1 MNKITLPLLIFI
13 IGLASQVTFANTL
26 IVKNNTDSD
35 PDSLRDAIAN
45 ANNGDTIQFDGN
57 YNIKLTSGELVID
70 KSITIDGSNNQITVS
85 GENNSRVFSITSS
98 GFVTLINLTIQNGTT
113 TADGSGIFINNSG
126 IILTIK
132 NSTIKNNVAN
142 GKGGGIYVGNGTMII
157 ISSTLSTN
165 SALLGAGI
173 YNEAQVTIDSS
184 TFNNNQA
191 QQDGGAI
198 YNNSQATVNNSTL
211 STNSASQNGGG
222 IFNYTDIVINNN
234 TLSENTALQGGGI
247 YNSGTLTLKNTL
259 IANSNSNGTD
269 CDSSNGLI
277 TINTKNLITD
287 ESCDPEF
294 AEDPLLDLLLQDNG
308 GTTTTHALL
317 EGSPAI
323 GAGDPS
329 TCLSTDQ
336 RGKTRD
342 SPCDIGA
349 FEFNNAPVADNLTFT
364 TVVNTTLSDTLSA
377 TDVDDDDL
385 IYEIVNSNLGTV
397 NITDSTTGAFTYTP
411 PPDQTGIDTFT
422 YKVKDNAFFNPKK
435 SAEATVT
442 INIINNTVVDN
453 LDDIDDGN
461 VGPGENTLREAIK
474 YALLDDT
481 ITFDNAIA
489 GQTIS
494 LDNSLIIAED
504 LTIDGTGQNIT
515 LSGGNNTRIFQID
528 SGNITINYLTLI
540 DGKSEDG
547 GAIQVNNGANLSLND
562 CTIFNNQN
570 IGNSHQGGALFI
582 NTGAVVE
589 INRCL
594 IDSNKSNGNPGHGG
608 GIFNQGQLTLNNST
622 IVNNDAN
629 KGGGGFYNQASAK
642 INNSTFS
649 ANSTAQQDQ
658 GSNLYNSGTLK
669 LSNTILA
676 NSGQNGGDC
685 INDGGTIDINL
696 NNLIE
701 DNTCDLSATDLITGD
716 PKLSA
721 LQDNGGSTKTLA
733 LLMESP
739 AIDAG
744 DDSTC
749 LATDQR
755 GELRP
760 IDGNNDSS
768 AICDIGAFEIQVQDG
783 ISQQDNE
790 PTVVSTVP
798 TDNAT
803 DVMSTAAVTVNFSE
817 SVEATVNSFSLE
829 CPANTAVSFNLSAS
843 PATTFTLTPTSDLPF
858 GTQCQ
863 IQVIA
868 NQITDSDTLDPPD
881 NLADN
886 YSFSFQ
892 TVNQPLPPPP
902 TIPSPPTDL
911 QAVPDSSTQTIE
923 LSWSD
928 NSNDETGFKITR
940 DGNLLF
946 TTAADVTT
954 YQDDNLN
961 CDTNYSY
968 SVTALNGAGESTATT
983 ITVNTWSCPK
993 PPPAPIIIPTPPNP
1007 IDKTTPPNKT
1017 TPQQRPTAPVELNVV
1032 AVSPTEVALSWNDTS
1047 HNETGFKIERDDI
1060 LIHITA
1066 SNVETYKDTELTCN
1080 TTYNYTVKATNTF
1093 GDSTLLTAS
1102 ITMPTCA
1109 TTPIVPNDLKIIA
1122 TSPTE
1127 VNLSWTD
1134 NSDNE
1139 TGFKIERDGTI
1150 VHITLT
1156 DITHYRDSGLTC
1168 GTNYHY
1174 QVTATNAIGDS
1185 SVIAQTIT
1193 TLPCT
1198 PTNPLPP
1205 ASINLSIS
1213 FAGDGKG
1220 QVNNSTTKIWC
1231 DSSKKDICIHYFKV
1245 PTPVTLV
1252 AKAAEGSQ
1260 FLSWEGDCQNTS
1272 DSIEFILD
1280 SNQHCIAN
1288 FQKIPSP
1295 PPDNTNDTSDSKDS
1309 EPCSL
1314 DSSTKCNELPI
1325 VNHPPM
1331 DITLSNQF
1339 IDENSVGGM
1348 VIGKLTTLDVDV
1360 NEVHQY
1366 TLLDD
1371 ANNTFIL
1378 QGEELYLAEH
1388 AQLDFETIP
1397 NYLIKVRSTDSHGA
1411 FIDKNFT
1418 IYLNDVHESQFLGKI
1433 LTTDWQVSKNL
1444 RIDAPEKVDF
1454 TGYIKPQAAHLGQ
1467 IVDIIAI
1474 YDWIPIQPDQPTLNL
1489 PVTIAHQI
1497 PLEADMQ
1504 INLYE
1509 GRLIGLAGILQIA
1522 IGYQLNNNEN
1532 VTGQIITLDISP
1544 NRSPTDIYLSN
1555 HTVMENSPPNTVIG
1569 WFTTTDPDRQ
1579 DQFTYGLVDN
1589 PGNYFAIVD
1598 NELRVNHFHL
1608 HYDKNITYP
1617 IKVRSV
1623 DMTGAYVDK
1632 NFTIKVIDTQSKLQ
1646 DIQLTKTTVLENS
1659 PNGFIIGRLWNQN
1672 DEHSH
1677 CQYELIEDAQGRFAL
1692 INDLIVIAKAAE
1704 FDFES
1709 HRAYPITV
1717 RSQQTDTQ
1725 EILEKT
1731 FIIDILNVIDVTVRG
1746 KLYDVTYQ
1754 PIDFSH
1760 LRAADEVTVELQLVP
1775 DQIHRG
1781 QWGEMLSVALWVA
1794 KSGETITYMLNG
1806 DTWEEWDGDLAT
1818 LRSVQTLTLQNY
1830 HELTLWQDKLPNLSA
1845 GQFHIF
1851 GGYRLKNGELVYS
1864 PQPFDVPIL

>member
-13 IGLASQVTFANTL
+13 IGLASQVTCANTL
-26 IVKNNTDSD
+26 IVKNNTDNA

-57 YNIKLTSGELVID
+57 YHIELTSDELVID
-70 KSITIDGSNNQITVS
+70 KSVTIDGSNNDVTISSTGS
-85 GENNSRVFSITSS
+85 FRVFNI
-98 GFVTLINLTIQNGTT
+98 GPGAIVNLNNLNLQQGEANNG
-113 TADGSGIFINNSG
+113 GGIFNDGLLLFIDNCTITNN
-126 IILTIK
+126 TA
-132 NSTIKNNVAN
+132 TNN
-142 GKGGGIYVGNGTMII
+142 GGGIYVNSGAVVITSSA
-157 ISSTLSTN
+157 ISNNNATV
-165 SALLGAGI
+165 LGGGI
-173 YNEAQVTIDSS
+173 YNETQVTINNS
-184 TFNNNQA
+184 TFYDNQA

-198 YNNSQATVNNSTL
+198 YNNSQVFSNNSTFL
-211 STNSASQNGGG
+211 ANNANNNGGG
-222 IFNYTDIVINNN
+222 LFNNN
-234 TLSENTALQGGGI
+234 NKSANIKNNTFFENTALISGRGI
-247 YNSGTLTLKNTL
+247 YNLGALELTNTI
-259 IANSNSNGTD
+259 IANSSI
-269 CDSSNGLI
+269 SSIEECYSINLI
-277 TINTKNLITD
+277 DPNAQNLITD
-287 ESCDPEF
+287 ESCDAII
-294 AEDPLLDLLLQDNG
+294 AEDPLLDPLLQDNG
-308 GTTTTHALL
+308 GTTPTHALL

-323 GAGDPS
+323 GVGDPS
-329 TCLSTDQ
+329 TCLSIDQ
-336 RGKTRD
+336 RGKTRNL
-342 SPCDIGA
+342 PCDIGA
-349 FEFNNAPVADNLTFT
+349 FEFNNAPVVDDMTFT
-364 TVVNTTLSDTLSA
+364 TIVNTTLSDTLSA
-377 TDVDDDDL
+377 TDVDGDDL
-385 IYEIVNSNLGTV
+385 TYTIVNSNLGTV
-397 NITDSTTGAFTYTP
+397 NITDSTTGAFAYTP
-411 PPDQTGIDTFT
+411 PLDQIGTDTFT
-422 YKVKDNAFFNPKK
+422 YKVKDNAPFNSKE

-453 LDDIDDGN
+453 LGDTNDGN
-461 VGPGENTLREAIK
+461 IDPGENTLREAIK
-474 YALLDDT
+474 NALLGDT
-481 ITFDNAIA
+481 ITFANAIA
-489 GQTIS
+489 DQTII
-494 LDNSLIIAED
+494 LDNSLIIAKD

-515 LSGGNNTRIFQID
+515 LSGGNNTRLFQID

-547 GAIQVNNGANLSLND
+547 GAIQVNSGANLSLND
-562 CTIFNNQN
+562 CTLFNNQN

-594 IDSNKSNGNPGHGG
+594 IDSNKANGNPGHGG

-622 IVNNDAN
+622 LTNNDAN
-629 KGGGGFYNQASAK
+629 KGGGGLYNQTSAE

-658 GSNLYNSGTLK
+658 GSNLYNGGTLK
-669 LSNTILA
+669 LRNTILA
-676 NSGQNGGDC
+676 NSGKNGGDC
-685 INDGGTIDINL
+685 INNGGTIDINL

-701 DNTCDLSATDLITGD
+701 DDTCDTSATLITGD

-733 LLMESP
+733 LLVGSP

-755 GELRP
+755 GESRP
-760 IDGNNDSS
+760 IDGNNDSL
-768 AICDIGAFEIQVQDG
+768 AICDIGAFEVQVQSG
-783 ISQQDNE
+783 IPQQDSE
-790 PTVVSTVP
+790 PAVVSTVP

-803 DVMSTAAVTVNFSE
+803 DVISTAVITINFSE
-817 SVEATVNSFSLE
+817 SVEATINSFSLE
-829 CPANTAVSFNLSAS
+829 CPASNAVSFNLSAS
-843 PATTFTLTPTSDLPF
+843 PATTFTLTPTSNLPF

-863 IQVIA
+863 VQVMA
-868 NQITDSDTLDPPD
+868 NQITDSDSIDPPN

-892 TVNQPLPPPP
+892 TINQTLPPQP

-911 QAVPDSSTQTIE
+911 QAVPDSATQSIK
-923 LSWSD
+923 LSWND

-940 DGNLLF
+940 DGKLLF

-954 YQDDNLN
+954 YQDNNLK

-968 SVTALNGAGESTATT
+968 SVTALNVAGESIAAT
-983 ITVNTWSCPK
+983 ITVDTWNCPK
-993 PPPAPIIIPTPPNP
+993 PSPDPIIIPTPPDP
-1007 IDKTTPPNKT
+1007 TDKTTPPNKT
-1017 TPQQRPTAPVELNVV
+1017 IQQQRPTAPVELNVV

-1102 ITMPTCA
+1102 VTMPTCA
-1109 TTPIVPNDLKIIA
+1109 TTPIAPNDLKITA

-1134 NSDNE
+1134 SSDNE

-1150 VHITLT
+1150 VHITLA
-1156 DITHYRDSGLTC
+1156 DITHYQDSGLTC

-1185 SVIAQTIT
+1185 PVIAQTIT
-1193 TLPCT
+1193 TLPCKS
-1198 PTNPLPP
+1198 TNPLPP
-1205 ASINLSIS
+1205 VSINLSIS
-1213 FAGDGKG
+1213 FAGDGEG
-1220 QVNNSTTKIWC
+1220 QVNNSTTEIWC
-1231 DSSKKDICIHYFKV
+1231 ESSKDICIHYFKV
-1245 PTPVTLV
+1245 PTLVTLV
-1252 AKAAEGSQ
+1252 ATAAEGSQ
-1260 FLSWEGDCQNTS
+1260 FFSWEGDCQNTS
-1272 DSIEFILD
+1272 DSIEFTLD

-1288 FQKIPSP
+1288 FQKIPPLSQ
-1295 PPDNTNDTSDSKDS
+1295 DNTNNTSDSKDP

-1314 DSSTKCNELPI
+1314 DNSTNCNESLV

-1331 DITLSNQF
+1331 DIILSNQF
-1339 IDENSVGGM
+1339 IDENSLGGT
-1348 VIGKLTTLDVDV
+1348 VIGTLTTLDANV

-1371 ANNTFIL
+1371 ANHTFIL

-1397 NYLIKVRSTDSHGA
+1397 NYLIKVRSTDSFGA
-1411 FIDKNFT
+1411 FLDKNFT
-1418 IYLNDVHESQFLGKI
+1418 IYINDIHESQFLGKI
-1433 LTTDWQVSKNL
+1433 LTTDWQVGKNL
-1444 RIDAPEKVDF
+1444 RIDAPEIVNF
-1454 TGYIKPQAAHLGQ
+1454 TGYIKPQTAHLGQ
-1467 IVDIIAI
+1467 IANIIAI
-1474 YDWIPIQPDQPTLNL
+1474 YDWFPVQPDQPTLNL
-1489 PVTIAHQI
+1489 PFTIAHQI

-1504 INLYE
+1504 VDLYE
-1509 GRLIGLAGILQIA
+1509 GRLIGLAGILQITL
-1522 IGYQLNNNEN
+1522 GYQLNNGEN
-1532 VTGQIITLDISP
+1532 VAGQIIVLDISP
-1544 NRSPTDIYLSN
+1544 NRPPIDIYLSN

-1589 PGNYFAIVD
+1589 PGNYFAIVG

-1608 HYDKNITYP
+1608 HYDKNVTYP

-1632 NFTIKVIDTQSKLQ
+1632 NFTIKVIDTQSKRQ
-1646 DIQLTKTTVLENS
+1646 DLQLTKTTVLENS

-1672 DEHSH
+1672 GEHSH
-1677 CQYELIEDAQGRFAL
+1677 YQYELIEDAQGRFAL

-1709 HRAYPITV
+1709 HHAYPITV
-1717 RSQQTDTQ
+1717 RSWQTDTQ

-1754 PIDFSH
+1754 PIDSSH
-1760 LRAADEVTVELQLVP
+1760 LRSADEVTVELQLVP

-1830 HELTLWQDKLPNLSA
+1830 HELTLWQDKLPNFSA

-1851 GGYRLKNGELVYS
+1851 GGYRLKSGEVVYS
-1864 PQPFDVPIL
+1864 PQPFDVLIP